1 MTITPCANI
10 HCPACSLFPEQLNG
24 SGRALWTQAPRIPQN
39 FIFRSQLLTGDQ
51 FLHCGPHLLIPTQI
65 LHIFPPVPIRFRYSP
80 DCVFSSQGN
89 TNVDIWT
96 SDVNLYGF
104 VNLLSHYVS
113 DEHERETKTMRL
125 IQIWKKKMGR
135 CCSFWFPFFDTLY
148 ISHICLCCCILLK
161 GACILVILIQKMK
174 SSEMCKWKVLINH
187 CKFQEFPIKRKK
199 LP

>member
-10 HCPACSLFPEQLNG
+10 HCTACSLFPEQLNG

-65 LHIFPPVPIRFRYSP
+65 LHGLVLSWLENTQCWYLYNRCIFVWVCQPIITLRIR
-80 DCVFSSQGN
+80 
-89 TNVDIWT
+89 WT
-96 SDVNLYGF
+96 WARNQNPEADSDL
-104 VNLLSHYVS
+104 
-113 DEHERETKTMRL
+113 
-125 IQIWKKKMGR
+125 KKKNRTSR

-161 GACILVILIQKMK
+161 GACILVILIQKME
-174 SSEMCKWKVLINH
+174 SSEMCIWKVP
-187 CKFQEFPIKRKK
+187 K
-199 LP
+199 